1 LARYHYERLSDAAA
15 AQLATESSRQFLHVG
30 AILIFERGPL
40 ARPDGGVDFDA
51 IRSAVEARLGALPAW
66 RRKLRWIPFENHPIW
81 VDDREFNLD
90 YHLRHTSLARPGS
103 PEQLC
108 KLAARLQAQR
118 LDRSRPL
125 WECWVVEGLEGDRF
139 ALLTKTHVALAD
151 VEGDLLGS
159 LLSADPGARAPAAE
173 PFRPRP
179 MPSAVELVRDEVVR
193 EARVLRRGLGRLA
206 RLRSPEHL
214 AEDLRRRA
222 DRAARALG
230 YSLRRSPDTPLDGP
244 AGPHRRFE
252 KLVLSLEEARGVR
265 RALGG
270 SIHDVLLATLAGAAA
285 RYLDANYVNPAT
297 LDFLVA
303 LPADP
308 GAPAGRGPARC
319 VRLELPIWERDPKRR
334 LERVRALA
342 VEDPAKP
349 SLEVGDPVGAWTPF
363 RVLQRGARALTRSG
377 VARMRVV
384 AVPGPQQP
392 LHLEG
397 ARLVE
402 CFGMVPVGPQGGI
415 GVAVMSYDGSLCVGL
430 NADFD
435 RVPDLARFAACF
447 EASFDE
453 LRRAAARAG
462 RRLVAVG

>member
-1 LARYHYERLSDAAA
+1 MQS
-15 AQLATESSRQFLHVG
+15 
-30 AILIFERGPL
+30 
-40 ARPDGGVDFDA
+40 
-51 IRSAVEARLGALPAW
+51 RLGALPAW

-125 WECWVVEGLEGDRF
+125 WECWVVEGLEGGHF
-139 ALLTKTHVALAD
+139 ALLTKAHVALAE

-159 LLSADPGARAPAAE
+159 LLASDPDARAPAAE

-179 MPSAVELVRDEVVR
+179 MPSAIELVRDEVVR
-193 EARVLRRGLGRLA
+193 EARVLRRGLVRLA
-206 RLRSPEHL
+206 RLRSLEHL
-214 AEDLRRRA
+214 AEDLSARA

-244 AGPHRRFE
+244 VGPHRRFE

-270 SIHDVLLATLAGAAA
+270 SIHDVLLAALAGGVA
-285 RYLDANYVNPAT
+285 RYLDANSVNPAT
-297 LDFLVA
+297 LDFQIA

-308 GAPAGRGPARC
+308 ESPLASAAARC
-319 VRLELPIWERDPKRR
+319 VRLELPLWERDPLRR
-334 LERVRALA
+334 LARVRELA
-342 VEDPAKP
+342 AEDPAQP
-349 SLEVGDPVGAWTPF
+349 SLELGDPGGACTPF
-363 RVLQRGARALTRSG
+363 RRLQRGARALMRSG

-384 AVPGPQQP
+384 SVPGPQQP

-402 CFGMVPVGPQGGI
+402 CFGMVPVAPQGGI

-447 EASFDE
+447 EASFEE

-462 RRLVAVG
+462 RRLAAVG